1 MDFLELLL
9 SLAQSTLR
17 FTPILIFA
25 AMAGVFSERAGIVD
39 IGLEGKLLIGAFV
52 SATVAHYV
60 GFGLAGML
68 AALGACIVFGWLHG
82 LATITFR
89 GDHVI
94 SGLAINFLAVGLTK
108 TIGHALFAKGG
119 DTPNLGGPDS
129 TGWERLQ
136 ALIPKQVWLD
146 IAPGLSENPL
156 LLSIVSIHGWLIIL
170 AFVTVFGT
178 WWVLMQTRFGL
189 RLRFVGEEPQAIDTA
204 GASVTA
210 YRFAAV
216 TIAGALCGIGGAYL
230 STSNIAS
237 FTPGMSADMGYLA
250 LAAVI
255 FGKWR
260 PFQAMLG
267 CLLFGFLFA
276 VKDRLDGASQG
287 ILTQIP
293 SQFFEALPY
302 ILVVVVLAGFV
313 GTARAPKAVGRPY
326 VKERE

>member
-1 MDFLELLL
+1 MDIFELTL

-52 SATVAHYV
+52 SATVAHYA
-60 GFGLAGML
+60 GFGLVGLL
-68 AALGACIVFGWLHG
+68 AAMGVCVIFGWLHG

-108 TIGHALFAKGG
+108 TVGHALFAKGG
-119 DTPNLGGPDS
+119 DTPNLAGPDS

-136 ALIPKQVWLD
+136 GLIPKQVWLD
-146 IAPGLSENPL
+146 LAPGLQGNTL
-156 LLSIVSIHGWLIIL
+156 LLNILSLHGWLI
-170 AFVTVFGT
+170 AFAFITVGLT

-237 FTPGMSADMGYLA
+237 FTPKMSADMGYLA

-260 PFQAMLG
+260 PFQATLG

-276 VKDRLDGASQG
+276 VKDRLDGASEG

>member
-1 MDFLELLL
+1 MEIFELIF

-25 AMAGVFSERAGIVD
+25 AMAGVFSERAGIID

-52 SATVAHYV
+52 SATVAHYA
-60 GFGLAGML
+60 GFGLVGL
-68 AALGACIVFGWLHG
+68 FAAMAVCMVFGWLHG

-108 TIGHALFAKGG
+108 TIGHSLFAKGG
-119 DTPNLGGPDS
+119 DTPNLAGPDS

-136 ALIPKQVWLD
+136 SLIPKQVLID
-146 IAPGLSENPL
+146 AFPGLEGSKAL
-156 LLSIVSIHGWLIIL
+156 LNILSLHGWLIAL
-170 AFVTVFGT
+170 AFIAVGLT
-178 WWVLMQTRFGL
+178 WFVLNQTRFGL
-189 RLRFVGEEPQAIDTA
+189 RLRFVGEEPQAVDTA
-204 GASVTA
+204 GASVIA

-237 FTPGMSADMGYLA
+237 FTPKMSADMGYLA
-250 LAAVI
+250 LAAVV

-260 PFQAMLG
+260 PFHAMLG
-267 CLLFGFLFA
+267 CLLFGLLFA
-276 VKDRLDGASQG
+276 LKNRLNSVNEGFLVQVPG
-287 ILTQIP
+287 QL
-293 SQFFEALPY
+293 FEALPY
-302 ILVVVVLAGFV
+302 VLVVVVLAGFV
-313 GTARAPKAVGRPY
+313 GSARAPKAIGRPY